1 MSKSAGFL
9 LIIAIMVSSLIMIEA
24 AFAQTT
30 PKPSVPE
37 FTLKLVAHPYDV
49 PPKYEVNP
57 YTGKNEMTEAGYQV
71 ENKSIEVTIKNQPF
85 VSSLDEDGEYANLY
99 YTVRFKGHYEDTW
112 RYYPHDPDS
121 NYSTAVATP
130 FNASESEYTTITL
143 GLATYLLNNVPAGG
157 EADFQVEAYIGY
169 ENRVDFVFLHDIGH
183 YYTFSDF
190 ERSGWSNTQTI
201 KIGQTASTTTP
212 DQTAETTPNQTTGP
226 NSQEAP
232 QTWQSVAVI
241 GAIVGIILVVAVS
254 VPMVY
259 FKKRKWQHQTSGN
272 RNLMCV
278 GLKFNL
284 SQ

>member
-1 MSKSAGFL
+1 MRKSLPFL
-9 LIIAIMVSSLIMIEA
+9 LIISIMVSSVLMVDS
-24 AFAQTT
+24 AFAQSI

-57 YTGKNEMTEAGYQV
+57 YTGKNEMTEAGYHV

-112 RYYPHDPDS
+112 RYYPHDLDS

-157 EADFQVEAYIGY
+157 EVDFQVEAYIGY

-190 ERSGWSNTQTI
+190 ERSGWSSTQTI
-201 KIGQTASTTTP
+201 AIPTSGSP
-212 DQTAETTPNQTTGP
+212 SPRSSSPISTPNVTIELEISGGLQALQLETILWTT
-226 NSQEAP
+226 A
-232 QTWQSVAVI
+232 
-241 GAIVGIILVVAVS
+241 AIVLLVCAL
-254 VPMVY
+254 VY
-259 FKKRKWQHQTSGN
+259 FRKRRMKT
-272 RNLMCV
+272 
-278 GLKFNL
+278 
-284 SQ
+284 